1 MNSGEAFVH
10 AERNQAERAFAQIIG
25 NSPVLESVLEQV
37 KRIAPTGST
46 VLIQGEMGSRVK
58 ERHLLT
64 SSCSGS
70 TIFALRLAKPTLQVV
85 EHALVRPPQEEKP
98 SIEDRLTIPV
108 TVIALSRC
116 LQEHYD
122 GHATSVRSRKDRE
135 GISGSQR
142 MKIGDEG

>member
-85 EHALVRPPQEEKP
+85 EHALVRPPRKKSHQ
-98 SIEDRLTIPV
+98 S
-108 TVIALSRC
+108 
-116 LQEHYD
+116 HYD
-122 GHATSVRSRKDRE
+122 GHATSARSRKDRE
-135 GISGSQR
+135 RISGSQR
-142 MKIGDEG
+142 MKVGDEG